1 MTQPTRIGRRR
12 RRLLRMAELP
22 SPPDRDP
29 SLPGPPARA
38 PLPGPAHGRLPVVGK
53 SSITILL
60 DARPGT
66 PFALALGATIRC
78 RRLSAD
84 LSQEE
89 LGHPLTK
96 GFVSQVERGRALPSI
111 GALLLFA
118 NRLDVSPAALLPV
131 AAGGSGVYTAVH
143 ADTTT
148 SPGRRRRQR
157 PGERDR
163 GTAQGRA
170 PQGRPDPATAGR
182 GPLHEGLRERPGA
195 RPREALDGG
204 AQLPLGAAR
213 RDRPRS
219 VHR

>member
-1 MTQPTRIGRRR
+1 
-12 RRLLRMAELP
+12 MAEPP

-29 SLPGPPARA
+29 SCQGPPPGPPC
-38 PLPGPAHGRLPVVGK
+38 PGERMVG
-53 SSITILL
+53 SRSWVSQVFLYSWDT
-60 DARPGT
+60 RPGT

-118 NRLDVSPAALLPV
+118 DRLEVPPAALLPV
-131 AAGGSGVYTAVH
+131 AAGGPGMYTAVH

-148 SPGRRRRQR
+148 APGRRRRQR

-163 GTAQGRA
+163 GTPQSRA
-170 PQGRPDPATAGR
+170 PQGRPDPAAAGR

-204 AQLPLGAAR
+204 AQLPLDAAG
-213 RDRPRS
+213 RDRPRP